1 MKIVGGVLEHTHSVP
16 QDQIEW
22 NFLVV
27 IEVELKMLKQYLVNK
42 IQANHMNCFQIYN
55 WELSTL

>member
-22 NFLVV
+22 NFLIV

-42 IQANHMNCFQIYN
+42 IQANHTNCLQIYN
-55 WELSTL
+55 